1 MPAEHVYADVVIG
14 ECNRTGLVIEYR
26 VDLVADC
33 DHVAIQITEA
43 GMDTAENT
51 EEVGLH
57 QNAGLVIVQTRGKIN
72 IHYLV
77 VSDPIL
83 TPPPYHHD
91 IEPRETLEVR
101 KCDIRDADVMIAHHC
116 NNEHAPHTRG
126 GS

>member
-26 VDLVADC
+26 VDLVADG
-33 DHVAIQITEA
+33 DHVAIQVTEA
-43 GMDTAENT
+43 GMDAAENT
-51 EEVGLH
+51 EQVGLH
-57 QNAGLVIVQTRGKIN
+57 QNAGLVIVQDRGKIN

-77 VSDPIL
+77 VSEPIR
-83 TPPPYHHD
+83 TPPLYHYN

-101 KCDIRDADVMIAHHC
+101 ECDIRNAGVMITHHC